1 MFKKIKN
8 YFTFK
13 KRMRIEI
20 LETLATIF
28 LYLESDSRSHRNAN
42 GVFMRGH
49 FIELKTLSYELRRS
63 VYKDENRLM

>member
-20 LETLATIF
+20 IETLATIC
-28 LYLESDSRSHRNAN
+28 LYLESDSRRNQNAH
-42 GVFMRGH
+42 GVFMHGH
-49 FIELKTLSYELRRS
+49 FRELKALSFELRKER
-63 VYKDENRLM
+63 V

>member
-20 LETLATIF
+20 LETLATICV
-28 LYLESDSRSHRNAN
+28 YLESDSRRNQN
-42 GVFMRGH
+42 THGVFMHGH
-49 FIELKTLSYELRRS
+49 FKALKELSYELR
-63 VYKDENRLM
+63 KERL

>member
-20 LETLATIF
+20 LETLGTIC
-28 LYLESDSRSHRNAN
+28 LYLESDSRSYRNAN

-49 FIELKTLSYELRRS
+49 FNVLKALSIELKKEHL
-63 VYKDENRLM
+63 